1 VLLAKTRMLGRFA
14 GELGGFLRDTLA
26 PEQCRQ
32 LVQAQL
38 RNRAEVFLGILER
51 SVFARPQSPYRQ
63 LCEHAGIEFGDVARL
78 VHHDGL
84 EAALGRLYEAGVYLK
99 PQEFKGRVPIERP
112 GLQLQ
117 VRSEDFDNPL
127 LTRAYTTHSGGSRG
141 ASTRI
146 IVDLDLLAHDAAHN
160 ALSEQMLGLID
171 RPRAQ
176 WRPAPPASAAMSIAL
191 RASKI
196 GRPLE
201 RWFSQNRLLLRPD
214 GLKYTLFTHYV
225 VAVSRRQGIP
235 VPAPEYVPVGEVARI
250 AQWLADRVRL
260 GTPALFDCPAS
271 SAVRVCLAAL
281 ELGLDIS
288 DTALRIGGEPYTP
301 AKAEALDRAGCRA
314 VVRYSLTELGH
325 VGMPCANPAALD
337 AVHLLT
343 DKVAV
348 IQRNEPDRDSGALLI
363 TSLLPSIPKLMLNVD
378 VGDDGVL
385 EDRDCGCPARAL
397 GLGPTLHR
405 VRSREKLTS
414 EGMSFG
420 GDTLLEL
427 VETILP
433 RRFGGH
439 ATDYQLV
446 EEEEDGLPR
455 VSIVVSPRVGPLDE
469 HEVAS
474 FVLDSLGSRRA
485 TWKMAAELWRQG
497 QTLRVARR
505 EPYATSAAKILPLYV
520 PPRT

>member
-1 VLLAKTRMLGRFA
+1 VLLANTRMYARFA
-14 GELGGFLRDTLA
+14 GELRGFLRERLA
-26 PEQCRQ
+26 PDQWMP
-32 LVQAQL
+32 LIQAQL
-38 RNRAEVFLGILER
+38 RNRAEVFLAVLER
-51 SVFARPQSPYRQ
+51 SVFARPQSPYRR

-78 VHHDGL
+78 VRRDGI

-99 PQEFKGRVPIERP
+99 PEEFKGRAPIERP
-112 GLQLQ
+112 GLQLHA
-117 VRSEDFDNPL
+117 RSEDFDNPL
-127 LTRAYTTHSGGSRG
+127 LAPAFATRTGGSRG

-160 ALSEQMLGLID
+160 ALSEQILGLID

-191 RASKI
+191 RSSKI

-201 RWFSQNRLLLRPD
+201 RWFSQNRLALKPEDLR
-214 GLKYTLFTHYV
+214 YALFTHYV
-225 VAVSRRQGIP
+225 VAASRRHGIP
-235 VPAPEYVPVGEVARI
+235 VPAPEYVPVPEVARI

-288 DTALRIGGEPYTP
+288 DTALRVGGEPFTP
-301 AKAEALDRAGCRA
+301 AKAEILDRAGCRA

-325 VGMPCANPAALD
+325 VGMPCTNPAALD

-348 IQRNEPDRDSGALLI
+348 IQRNEPNAGSLLV
-363 TSLLPSIPKLMLNVD
+363 TSLLPSSPKLMLNVD
-378 VGDDGVL
+378 VGDYGVL
-385 EDRDCGCPARAL
+385 EDRDCGCPVRAL
-397 GLGPTLHR
+397 GLGPTLHG

-414 EGMSFG
+414 EGMTFG
-420 GDTLLEL
+420 GEGLLEL

-446 EEEEDGLPR
+446 EEEEAGLTR
-455 VSIVVSPRVGPLDE
+455 VSVVVSPRVGPLDE
-469 HEVAS
+469 QEVAS
-474 FVLDSLGSRRA
+474 VVLDSLGLRHA

-497 QTLRVARR
+497 QTLRVVRR

-520 PPRT
+520 VHRT